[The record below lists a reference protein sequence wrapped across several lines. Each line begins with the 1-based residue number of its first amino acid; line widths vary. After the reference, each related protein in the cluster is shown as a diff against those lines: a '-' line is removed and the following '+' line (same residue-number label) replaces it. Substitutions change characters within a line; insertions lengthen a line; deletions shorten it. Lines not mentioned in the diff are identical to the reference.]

1 MTGLLYRVKSKLS
14 IRAHRRVRGVLDGE
28 YASVMHGKSHEF
40 DELRPYVPGDEV
52 RDIDWKATARNG
64 TPYTRLYV
72 AMRKHLVTF
81 VVDTGRN
88 MAAVGASG
96 EPKRETAVLV
106 AGILAYL
113 AHRHGDHMS
122 LVCGDADG
130 VVSLPAA
137 GTESHV
143 EQVLAKIQSRA
154 VPDAGRSDLN
164 RLLTYVV
171 RRTRRRSI
179 LVIISDDEGIDD
191 ERARM
196 LRRLHA
202 QHELLWVSIAD
213 ADPLDPNWRTSP
225 IVDIADGALLPDAIR
240 RSSALHREFAASVAT
255 SSSQTI
261 DTLESLGITGVR
273 ITGADGAVSGVFALL
288 ERHNHGRR

>member
-40 DELRPYVPGDEV
+40 EELRPYVPGDEV

-88 MAAVGASG
+88 MAAIGASG

-106 AGILAYL
+106 AGILGYL
-113 AHRHGDHMS
+113 AHRHGDHVS

-130 VVSLPAA
+130 VHSMRGA

-143 EQVLAKIQSRA
+143 EQVLGRIQARA
-154 VPDAGRSDLN
+154 VADAGRSDLT
-164 RLLTYVV
+164 RLLTYVA

-179 LVIISDDEGIDD
+179 LVIISDDEPIDPD
-191 ERARM
+191 RSRM
-196 LRRLHA
+196 LRRLRA

-213 ADPLDPNWRTSP
+213 ANPLDPSWQGDAV
-225 IVDIADGALLPDAIR
+225 IDIADGEQLPDFVKR
-240 RSSALHREFAASVAT
+240 NTSLLREFTRAVTQAETA
-255 SSSQTI
+255 TI
-261 DTLESLGITGVR
+261 DELESLGITGVR
-273 ITGADGAVSGVFALL
+273 IAGADDAVSGIFRLL

>member
-40 DELRPYVPGDEV
+40 EELRPYVPGDEV

-64 TPYTRLYV
+64 TPYIRLYV

-88 MAAVGASG
+88 MAAIGASG
-96 EPKRETAVLV
+96 EPKRETTVLV
-106 AGILAYL
+106 AGIIAYL
-113 AHRHGDHMS
+113 ARRHGDHVS
-122 LVCGDADG
+122 LVSGDADG
-130 VVSLPAA
+130 VHSMPGA

-143 EQVLAKIQSRA
+143 EQVLGRIQARA
-154 VPDAGRSDLN
+154 VPEAGHSDLD
-164 RLLTYVV
+164 RLLSYIA

-202 QHELLWVSIAD
+202 QHELLWVSIGD
-213 ADPLDPNWRTSP
+213 ADPLDPGWHDNQ
-225 IVDIADGALLPDAIR
+225 VLDIENGEQLPEFLKRDR
-240 RSSALHREFAASVAT
+240 ALHREFTTSVSDAE
-255 SSSQTI
+255 SATI
-261 DTLESLGITGVR
+261 DKLESLGITGVR
-273 ITGADGAVSGVFALL
+273 VTGSDDAVSGVFRLL
-288 ERHNHGRR
+288 ERHNSGRR